1 MIREMNMV
9 SRQIHQALLLGEIKL
24 SIEKELSR
32 FKKHICQSFIFC
44 SECIE
49 FHKNIPRQNNCIIT
63 KEELDVLFGCRLNKR
78 R

>member
-1 MIREMNMV
+1 MV

-44 SECIE
+44 LECIE
-49 FHKNIPRQNNCIIT
+49 FHKDIARQNNCIIT
-63 KEELDVLFGCRLNKR
+63 KEGLDALFSYRANKR